1 MIFLGSENNTGYL
14 LLLLLVPDC
23 KKDLQE
29 SGREGWAVKRRKKN
43 NPTSFVLRL
52 GSFSIDFCA
61 FPILSPL
68 EGFPVDPHTI
78 TTTKWAFC
86 LLSPPGQ
93 ILFPAASRHGCSSSS
108 CQESVPTYVSVCPGD
123 FEYLWT
129 RTLGWSIFPAWDT
142 DLRSSVTGQSKRS
155 FEREFSVTVL
165 TCFHRF

>member
-61 FPILSPL
+61 FLILSPL

-78 TTTKWAFC
+78 TTTK
-86 LLSPPGQ
+86 
-93 ILFPAASRHGCSSSS
+93 
-108 CQESVPTYVSVCPGD
+108 
-123 FEYLWT
+123 
-129 RTLGWSIFPAWDT
+129 
-142 DLRSSVTGQSKRS
+142 
-155 FEREFSVTVL
+155 
-165 TCFHRF
+165 